1 MKEFV
6 PCYIACGGTEL
17 GGIDFMFAKKI
28 LRKFESL
35 GLGFIRDELD
45 GLIIYLNNAFGEE
58 NFQISKEYLMR
69 LKKMSGSMG

>member
-6 PCYIACGGTEL
+6 PCYVACGGTEID
-17 GGIDFMFAKKI
+17 GIDFMFAKKI

-58 NFQISKEYLMR
+58 NFGISKEYLQR
-69 LKKMSGSMG
+69 LKKMSGAM

>member
-1 MKEFV
+1 
-6 PCYIACGGTEL
+6 
-17 GGIDFMFAKKI
+17 MFAMKI

-58 NFQISKEYLMR
+58 NFKISKEYLLR
-69 LKKMSGSMG
+69 LKKMSGAM

>member
-1 MKEFV
+1 
-6 PCYIACGGTEL
+6 
-17 GGIDFMFAKKI
+17 MFAMKI

-58 NFQISKEYLMR
+58 NFKISKEYLLR
-69 LKKMSGSMG
+69 LKKIFFLFEAHRNSSYL